1 MQQAGKPPTKPLGGA
16 GVQGNG
22 ERWHKPGVGKDQGER
37 HPEDT
42 PRERPETSPPSQTP
56 RNGTRHQLH
65 WGEQAGAETR
75 NKESGNKPP
84 QQTRHRPRPQQR
96 AATTAPKH
104 KEPQR
109 GNASR
114 DSPRTGQTRKQA
126 RHAGSTYVATGR
138 ASAASSKAARP
149 RCVRMETSRVAR
161 ANTAIDNVF
170 DVRKSKSQKTV
181 RFPTPTTCL
190 SRGCLQVP
198 FLP

>member
-1 MQQAGKPPTKPLGGA
+1 MPKSALRRLGRGLLQQAGKPPTKPLGGA

-114 DSPRTGQTRKQA
+114 DSPRTGQTPTLPLYRF
-126 RHAGSTYVATGR
+126 
-138 ASAASSKAARP
+138 SANLCQNFEKNQQNFSDFSE
-149 RCVRMETSRVAR
+149 VSES
-161 ANTAIDNVF
+161 
-170 DVRKSKSQKTV
+170 
-181 RFPTPTTCL
+181 
-190 SRGCLQVP
+190 
-198 FLP
+198 